1 MMFNCETYAWF
12 DPNAIER
19 IVESQEQ
26 HQPESK
32 VDTFHKLWKELHT
45 KDYPTPKWLAF
56 WMSQVPKFGCDC
68 ESFLRKYIADNPP
81 RYDDWFAWTWELHN
95 AVNAK
100 LSCEQTTLD
109 NARACWLGIAK
120 KTKPRLVITI
130 ATGTQFK
137 KVLSVT
143 RPYLQAYAN
152 RCDADYIELTNQ
164 SFDQWQLEKF
174 RVHGFA
180 KQYEQTLFI
189 DSDCYVRPSCPDIF
203 EMGETMLH
211 ADIEHNTWW
220 PDWAPFEYGNVL
232 ASQGL
237 ASKPVGQLL
246 NSGVVLCSKKT
257 ADIWKPPAQR
267 LPDSHCSEQWWV
279 QHQCDKFDVTL
290 LPTEFNVQYWFK
302 DFYARLSTAQIIH
315 AANAPNKTELL
326 QKLIA
331 EYP

>member
-1 MMFNCETYAWF
+1 MDADIVIHHHQLAFPVSSDHGVQHATGIPNVFHAAWK
-12 DPNAIER
+12 R
-19 IVESQEQ
+19 
-26 HQPESK
+26 
-32 VDTFHKLWKELHT
+32 LHT
-45 KDYPTPKWLAF
+45 EKSHTLEAYNAWVKSLPPAGCNCNYDEALAA
-56 WMSQVPKFGCDC
+56 VPVR
-68 ESFLRKYIADNPP
+68 LN
-81 RYDDWFAWTWELHN
+81 DWFAWSVDLHN
-95 AVNAK
+95 WVNAK
-100 LSCEQTTLD
+100 LSYEQTTLD
-109 NARACWLGIAK
+109 NARACWLGMAPQ
-120 KTKPRLVITI
+120 TKPRLVITI

-143 RPYLQAYAN
+143 RPYLQAYAD
-152 RCDADYIELTNQ
+152 RCDANYIELTNQ

-189 DSDCYVRPSCPDIF
+189 DSDCYVRPSCPNIF

-211 ADIEHNTWW
+211 SDFPHNSWW
-220 PDWAPFEYGNVL
+220 KDWAVQEYDNVL

-257 ADIWKPPAQR
+257 ADIWKPPTQR

-279 QHQCDKFDVTL
+279 QHQCDSFDVTL
-290 LPTEFNVQYWFK
+290 LPTQFNVQYWFK
-302 DFYARLSTAQIIH
+302 DFYDRLSTAQIIH
-315 AANAPNKTELL
+315 AANAPNKVELL